1 MQQFGG
7 LEKVVFVVLFDDPQF
22 FRVVQRTEMN
32 GRGIDGGGD
41 VHEFQTKRSAGKQE
55 LPNIAYQGDIGVVH
69 GDVQV
74 GLIVQARGLLAR
86 AGAAGLFL
94 L

>member
-7 LEKVVFVVLFDDPQF
+7 LEKVVFVILFDDPEF

-32 GRGIDGGGD
+32 GRGIHGGGN
-41 VHEFQTKRSAGKQE
+41 VHEFQTKRTAGKQQ
-55 LPNIAYQGDIGVVH
+55 LSNIAYQGDIGVVH
-69 GDVQV
+69 GNVQV
-74 GLIVQARGLLAR
+74 GLIVQAGGLLAS